1 MEKMMKIGEDYK
13 FRDDMKNF
21 DTVPIEL
28 LIDPWQGVILRYTQ
42 VGIKEQEDDTAV
54 LKFQYDLIEMG
65 NHTETN
71 LRRSKKFEEFVGL
84 ILNHM
89 ILEVSEHDGTKSGKD
104 NTEEFV
110 EE

>member
-1 MEKMMKIGEDYK
+1 MKIGEDYK
-13 FRDDMKNF
+13 FRDDMKNY

-28 LIDPWQGVILRYTQ
+28 LIDPWKGVILRYVQ
-42 VGIKEQEDDTAV
+42 VSVKELENDTAK
-54 LKFQYDLIEMG
+54 LQFSYDLLDMG
-65 NHTETN
+65 DHTETN

-89 ILEVSEHDGTKSGKD
+89 ILEVSEHDGTKSGED